1 MLVGFCIDYGSYA
14 QIIMFPSTVNGMRK
28 MMNYS
33 GCTLPE
39 GAFEERE
46 CLEEREGA
54 LEREAGAMAFKQVWL
69 NASRL
74 SLTPRQQLLYLS
86 LQHLSTIEWV
96 KRVEPTDG
104 SINGFSV

>member
-1 MLVGFCIDYGSYA
+1 MLVGFCIDYGGYA
-14 QIIMFPSTVNGMRK
+14 QIIMLPSTVNGMRK

-74 SLTPRQQLLYLS
+74 VDAEAA
-86 LQHLSTIEWV
+86 TIISV
-96 KRVEPTDG
+96 TTTSFNNRVGQTCRT
-104 SINGFSV
+104 NRW